1 MRRKIVVEQGE
12 VTAIAKL
19 MGCTTVFVSYA
30 LNFRKNSEL
39 AQRIRRM
46 ALLRGGIEVGNEPVK
61 ESSNED
67 KTMEAAVR

>member
-1 MRRKIVVEQGE
+1 MRRKIVVEQVE

>member
-1 MRRKIVVEQGE
+1 MGRKIVVEQGE

-39 AQRIRRM
+39 AKRIRRM

-67 KTMEAAVR
+67 KTMETAVR

>member
-39 AQRIRRM
+39 AKRIRRM

-67 KTMEAAVR
+67 KTMETAVR